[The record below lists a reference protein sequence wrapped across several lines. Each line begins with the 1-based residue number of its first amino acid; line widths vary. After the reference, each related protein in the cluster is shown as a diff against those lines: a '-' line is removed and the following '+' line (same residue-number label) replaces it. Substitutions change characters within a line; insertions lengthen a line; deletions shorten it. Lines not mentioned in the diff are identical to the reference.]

1 MCCRRMQHHIRLMH
15 FSVKIR
21 LARFKKT
28 LIFLALLPILAFAA
42 GSADL
47 PDFGDSAG
55 SVVSPE
61 FERRL
66 GKMFL
71 NQVRHFEKVVSD
83 PEVESYIQSIGY
95 QLASHSDNAEQNFT
109 FFVVN
114 NPAINAFA
122 GPGGVIGINSGVI
135 LNSANESELAAVMAH
150 EIAHVTQRHLARQFE
165 QQNLLSV
172 PTAAAMVGAI
182 LVAVVNPEA
191 GAAALAGVSG
201 LSAQNQINFTRA
213 NEEEADRVGM
223 QTLERAN
230 FDPRG
235 MPAFFETL
243 QRLSRYS
250 QSAAPEFL
258 RSHPL
263 TTSRIS
269 DSIAR
274 AETYP
279 KKAFANTHTYDLVRA
294 KLLVS
299 SFKTAREAATHLRE
313 ELNKSKGSEKD
324 KLPIRYGL
332 AYAYILDNDFE
343 RAERQIEYL
352 LKDDPDDIAYL
363 LIAAKSKTSQ
373 SNYDA
378 AFTIFKKAYELFP
391 DYKPVVVAYSR
402 ALLDVKQ
409 AKAARDILKNYERHY
424 SHDLNTYSLLGQAEA
439 MLGNEIETAFIQAE
453 YYFLAANTKLAID
466 KLKFIKQQYKLDYYQ
481 EQRASARLADFEYE
495 LELEENLNL

>member
-1 MCCRRMQHHIRLMH
+1 MYFYKTIKQSCSKILL
-15 FSVKIR
+15 SV
-21 LARFKKT
+21 
-28 LIFLALLPILAFAA
+28 LILLPFLVYAA
-42 GSADL
+42 NTNNL
-47 PDFGDSAG
+47 PDFADSAG

-71 NQVRHFEKVVSD
+71 NQIRHIETVVND

-95 QLASHSDNAEQNFT
+95 QLASHSDNTEQSFT
-109 FFVVN
+109 FFVVK

-165 QQNLLSV
+165 QQKLLSI

-182 LVAVVNPEA
+182 LVAVANPEA

-201 LSAQNQINFTRA
+201 LSTQNQINFTRA

-223 QTLERAN
+223 QTLARAN

-250 QSAAPEFL
+250 QSAAPEFM
-258 RSHPL
+258 RTHPL

-269 DSIAR
+269 DTITR
-274 AETYP
+274 AESYPEKAYTNSQTYE
-279 KKAFANTHTYDLVRA
+279 LVRA
-294 KLLVS
+294 KLRAD
-299 SFKTAREAATHLRE
+299 SFKKPKEAAKFFRT
-313 ELNKSKGSEKD
+313 ELNKHEGSAKN
-324 KLPIRYGL
+324 KLTLRYGL
-332 AYAYILDNDFE
+332 AYAYVADSDFE
-343 RAERQIEYL
+343 NAEKQIEYL
-352 LKDDPDDIAYL
+352 LNDNPDDIAYL
-363 LIAAKSKTSQ
+363 LLAAKSQTEQ
-373 SNYDA
+373 SNYKA
-378 AFTIFKKAYELFP
+378 AFQIFNKAYELFP

-402 ALLDVKQ
+402 ALLDVKK
-409 AKAARDILKNYERHY
+409 AKQARDILKNYERHHT
-424 SHDLNTYSLLGQAEA
+424 HDLNTYSLLGQSEA
-439 MLGNEIETAFIQAE
+439 MLGNEIETAFIHAE
-453 YYFLAANTKLAID
+453 YYFYSANTKLAID
-466 KLKFIKQQYKLDYYQ
+466 KLKFLKQQYKLDYYQ
-481 EQRASARLADFEYE
+481 EQRADARLADFEYE

>member
-1 MCCRRMQHHIRLMH
+1 MH
-15 FSVKIR
+15 FLIKIR
-21 LARFKKT
+21 QAYFKRS
-28 LIFLALLPILAFAA
+28 LIFLILLPILVFA
-42 GSADL
+42 GNSNL

-66 GKMFL
+66 GKLFL
-71 NQVRHFEKVVSD
+71 NQIRHYEKVVSD

-95 QLASHSDNAEQNFT
+95 QLASHSDNAEQSFT
-109 FFVVN
+109 FFVVD

-150 EIAHVTQRHLARQFE
+150 EIAHVTQRHLARMFE
-165 QQNLLSV
+165 QQDLLSI

-182 LVAVVNPEA
+182 LVAVANPQA
-191 GAAALAGVSG
+191 GAAAIAGVSG
-201 LSAQNQINFTRA
+201 LSTQNQINFTRA

-223 QTLERAN
+223 QTLVRAN
-230 FDPRG
+230 YNPRG

-243 QRLSRYS
+243 QRISRYS

-258 RSHPL
+258 RTHPL

-274 AETYP
+274 AESYP
-279 KKAFANTHTYDLVRA
+279 KKTYSNTHSYELVKA
-294 KLLVS
+294 KLLVN
-299 SFKTAREAATHLRE
+299 SFKTPREAGIQLRE
-313 ELNKSKGSEKD
+313 QLNNSEGSEKD
-324 KLPIRYGL
+324 KLPLRYGL
-332 AYAYILDNDFE
+332 AYAYIADNEFTK
-343 RAERQIEYL
+343 AEQQIELL
-352 LKDDPDDIAYL
+352 LKDNPDDIAYL
-363 LIAAKSKTSQ
+363 LLAAKSKTQQ

-378 AFTIFKKAYELFP
+378 AFTIFKKAYQLFP
-391 DYKPVVVAYSR
+391 DYKPVVTTYSR
-402 ALLDVKQ
+402 ALLDIKR
-409 AKAARDILKNYERHY
+409 AKEAKDVLKNYERHY

-481 EQRASARLADFEYE
+481 EQRATARLKEFEYE

>member
-1 MCCRRMQHHIRLMH
+1 MY
-15 FSVKIR
+15 FSKKIR
-21 LARFKKT
+21 LPSFK
-28 LIFLALLPILAFAA
+28 IFLSFLVLLPILTFAGGA
-42 GSADL
+42 NNL
-47 PDFGDSAG
+47 PDFADSAG

-71 NQVRHFEKVVSD
+71 NQVRHIEKVVDD

-95 QLASHSDNAEQNFT
+95 QLASHSDNEEQSFT

-150 EIAHVTQRHLARQFE
+150 EIAHVTQRHLARMFE
-165 QQNLLSV
+165 QQSLLSI

-182 LVAVVNPEA
+182 LLAVVNPEA
-191 GAAALAGVSG
+191 GAAAISGVAG
-201 LSAQNQINFTRA
+201 LSAQNQISFTRT

-223 QTLERAN
+223 QTLVRAN
-230 FDPRG
+230 FNPRG

-243 QRLSRYS
+243 QRISRYS

-258 RSHPL
+258 RTHPL

-274 AETYP
+274 AEAYPEKAYNNSHSYELIRYKLLVGSFKTP
-279 KKAFANTHTYDLVRA
+279 KKAANHFRD
-294 KLLVS
+294 
-299 SFKTAREAATHLRE
+299 
-313 ELNKSKGSEKD
+313 ELNKYEGSAKD
-324 KLPIRYGL
+324 KLPLRYGL
-332 AYAYILDNDFE
+332 AYSYIENRDFV
-343 RAERQIEYL
+343 RAEQQINYL
-352 LKDDPDDIAYL
+352 IEDDPDNISYL
-363 LIAAKSKTSQ
+363 LLAANSKTEQ

-378 AFTIFKKAYELFP
+378 AFKIFKKAYGLFP
-391 DYKPVVVAYSR
+391 DYRPVVIAYCR
-402 ALLDVKQ
+402 ALLDVKR
-409 AKAARDILKNYERHY
+409 AKEVRGILKNYERHY
-424 SHDLNTYSLLGQAEA
+424 SHDLTTYSILGQAEA

-481 EQRASARLADFEYE
+481 EQRADARLADFEYE